1 MTQGVNK
8 TFIIGNLGKDPE
20 LRYTP
25 NGAAVTSFS
34 VAVNTGSGD
43 YERCDWFNVEVWN
56 KAAESCNTYLH
67 SGSRVWVEG
76 QMLNDKWEDDEGN
89 KRSSWKLKA
98 FSVQFLDPKGTED
111 GHALGEEAEEPIPF

>member
-1 MTQGVNK
+1 MNGVNK
-8 TFIIGNLGKDPE
+8 VFIIGNLGQDPE
-20 LRYTP
+20 MRYTP

-34 VAVNTGSGD
+34 IAVNTGSGD
-43 YERCDWFNVEVWN
+43 YERTDWFNVEVWN
-56 KAAESCNTYLH
+56 KAAESCNNYLH
-67 SGSRVWVEG
+67 KGSRVWVEG

-111 GHALGEEAEEPIPF
+111 GHTLGEEAEDDIPF

>member
-1 MTQGVNK
+1 VNGVNK
-8 TFIIGNLGKDPE
+8 CFIIGNLGKDPE
-20 LRYTP
+20 LRLTP
-25 NGAAVTSFS
+25 NGASVTTFS

-43 YERCDWFNVEVWN
+43 YERCDWFIVEAWN

-67 SGSRVWVEG
+67 KGSRVWVEG
-76 QMLNDKWEDDEGN
+76 QMLNDEWEDDEGN

-111 GHALGEEAEEPIPF
+111 GHAVGEEAEDDIPF